1 MRQLS
6 KRLMRLAALGVAV
19 MLTGCGAGQ
28 PMGAGG
34 AGDTGAAGAEAGEI
48 GSQTEVPAEKQD
60 TSAPAEGL
68 LRIAVD
74 EEQETMDIDRTS
86 GDYAVPLNVYDRLFE
101 VQQNLDGSTELIP
114 SLVKEY
120 SLSEDGRTYHFTLR
134 DDVLFSDGSKLTA
147 RDVAFSFSRML
158 QPESSQTDFADAIL
172 GAEAVM
178 SGEVETPEGIR
189 VINDTQIEI
198 TLKAPFAGYL
208 PQLATPSCSILCE
221 KSVRE
226 GGDAFGTDPA
236 YSIGSGPYIVTEWRP
251 DFMRFVANPYYWGEA
266 PSAKEVEARV
276 IPPVMMH
283 RAFQNRELDILD
295 GQLINRKLL
304 EKDYA
309 RGRYRNRI
317 VRKSNVELRCLILNN
332 EFEPLDNVK
341 VRKAIQ
347 MAIDREKIL
356 KTVYGGGGTI
366 MDGIFPKGLI
376 GYTKDNQGWLQYDPE
391 QAKKLLAD
399 AGYADGFSLEVAAN
413 VEESVAD
420 KTVLHMISQDLE
432 EIGIRVSIVNYDESP
447 RNYLRKRGLIMCY
460 LARWVADD
468 NDPDNFLYTFFGSR
482 ENSVYR
488 SVNYGDESLFQ
499 RVVDARSIVQEEKRL
514 AEYAAIEKKL
524 FQDEAVWV
532 PLYSCYHDYVIGE
545 RVSSFTPYWA
555 GWHSII
561 YKDVVLK

>member
-1 MRQLS
+1 M
-6 KRLMRLAALGVAV
+6 
-19 MLTGCGAGQ
+19 
-28 PMGAGG
+28 
-34 AGDTGAAGAEAGEI
+34 
-48 GSQTEVPAEKQD
+48 
-60 TSAPAEGL
+60 
-68 LRIAVD
+68 
-74 EEQETMDIDRTS
+74 
-86 GDYAVPLNVYDRLFE
+86 
-101 VQQNLDGSTELIP
+101 
-114 SLVKEY
+114 
-120 SLSEDGRTYHFTLR
+120 
-134 DDVLFSDGSKLTA
+134 LFSDGSKLTA

-283 RAFQNRELDILD
+283 RAFQNKELDILD

-399 AGYADGFSLEVAAN
+399 AGYADGFSLEIAAN

-420 KTVLHMISQDLE
+420 KTVLHMISQYLE
-432 EIGIRVSIVNYDESP
+432 EIGIIAEVQNEENAQYIDDWKAHNFDIMICHNGAGSDPNRGVAFFFSSTGSANIQDYANARVDELCVLGTS
-447 RNYLRKRGLIMCY
+447 
-460 LARWVADD
+460 
-468 NDPDNFLYTFFGSR
+468 TT
-482 ENSVYR
+482 
-488 SVNYGDESLFQ
+488 
-499 RVVDARSIVQEEKRL
+499 
-514 AEYAAIEKKL
+514 
-524 FQDEAVWV
+524 DEAQREAYYKEAINIILDECPTAIVAC
-532 PLYSCYHDYVIGE
+532 PMAYFLASPALQGYAPSA
-545 RVSSFTPYWA
+545 SNTNNFA
-555 GWHSII
+555 GVTLV
-561 YKDVVLK
+561 K